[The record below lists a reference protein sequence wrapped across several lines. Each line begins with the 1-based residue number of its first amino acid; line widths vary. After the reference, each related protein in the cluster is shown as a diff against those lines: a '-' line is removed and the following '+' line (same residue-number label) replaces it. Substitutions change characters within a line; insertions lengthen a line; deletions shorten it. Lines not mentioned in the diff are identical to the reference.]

1 MFLHLCDYFSCK
13 NKFLNI
19 VLYVRKEKIY
29 TKKVES
35 MRKISRLS
43 LIAFAIATMTF
54 SGTVRA
60 DWDVEPEEQSSYIE
74 EQEQV
79 WPMPYTDTYTDV
91 DALADVYPQDEDV
104 KVNDAEATTGWTG
117 GPSYTPPG
125 GNPPVTEGIISP
137 KDSNMPLANKELVVD
152 DGIRTLSASMPPGYP
167 LIEYVETKEVIPETE
182 ENIII
187 QDSVRDWVAKE
198 GMTLREVLQQ
208 WADIEGWE
216 LVWNTKREY
225 PLKASAIF
233 RGRFKDVSAAIIRNF
248 SRATPQPLAKFF
260 LGNRVLVIKT
270 LEEND
275 AN

>member
-1 MFLHLCDYFSCK
+1 
-13 NKFLNI
+13 
-19 VLYVRKEKIY
+19 
-29 TKKVES
+29 

-43 LIAFAIATMTF
+43 LIALTLAMFVLPKSSF
-54 SGTVRA
+54 A
-60 DWDVEPEEQSSYIE
+60 DWGVEPEENYE
-74 EQEQV
+74 EEKERV
-79 WPMPYTDTYTDV
+79 WPMPYTDASSNIDT
-91 DALADVYPQDEDV
+91 LANVYPEKEVTSESPAQ
-104 KVNDAEATTGWTG
+104 AETGWTG
-117 GPSYTPPG
+117 GSSYTPPG
-125 GNPPVTEGIISP
+125 GNPPVVEGIIP
-137 KDSNMPLANKELVVD
+137 PDDSNMPLANKELVVD
-152 DGIRTLSASMPPGYP
+152 DGVRVLSASMPPGYP
-167 LIEYVETKEVIPETE
+167 TLVKYVETKEVVEETE
-182 ENIII
+182 ENRIA

-233 RGRFKDVSAAIIRNF
+233 RGRFKDVSVAIIRNF

-260 LGNRVLVIKT
+260 LGNRVLVVKT

>member
-1 MFLHLCDYFSCK
+1 
-13 NKFLNI
+13 
-19 VLYVRKEKIY
+19 
-29 TKKVES
+29 
-35 MRKISRLS
+35 MRKFSRLS
-43 LIAFAIATMTF
+43 FIALAFATMILPRSSF
-54 SGTVRA
+54 A
-60 DWDVEPEEQSSYIE
+60 DWGVEPEENYVE
-74 EQEQV
+74 EIEQV
-79 WPMPYTDTYTDV
+79 WPMPYTDAASDIDT
-91 DALADVYPQDEDV
+91 LANVYPESEEKTNNAQ
-104 KVNDAEATTGWTG
+104 AETGWTG
-117 GPSYTPPG
+117 GPSYTPPA
-125 GNPPVTEGIISP
+125 GNPPVVEGIIP
-137 KDSNMPLANKELVVD
+137 PDDSNMPLANKELVVD
-152 DGIRTLSASMPPGYP
+152 DGVRVLSASMPPGYP
-167 LIEYVETKEVIPETE
+167 TLVEYVETKEIVQETE
-182 ENIII
+182 ENKIA
-187 QDSVRDWVAKE
+187 QDSVRDWIAKE